1 MSDLSTGALFG
12 LSLLVTVIPITLYVV
27 MVWRLDI
34 YEREPLKLL
43 ILAFFWGAV
52 PSALLAI
59 IISSVLSVPLTLLPE
74 QYYQMA
80 TASLVAPP
88 VEEAVK
94 GLALVGLYLWARE
107 EFDDALDGVIYGSL
121 IGFGFSLSENVL
133 YLMDATSSLQEWAAV
148 AFGRGVIFGLNHAM
162 FTSFTGAAL
171 GIALGVS
178 GRGRR
183 TAIVLAGYLLAMG
196 AHFGHNFLLSISQG
210 IWLSLLANSVGLA
223 VILMIVG
230 WSWWRERHWIA
241 DGLAPE
247 VGSGTLTTS
256 QYEAIRSRRRKRD
269 DSNKPDRAWER
280 FYRAAVELAFA
291 KQRQKREHPGP
302 SEQVDTLRTRLT
314 AARDALDQA

>member
-1 MSDLSTGALFG
+1 MSDLSNGAAFG
-12 LSLLVTVIPITLYVV
+12 LSLLIAAIPIALYVV
-27 MVWRLDI
+27 MIWRLDI

-59 IISSVLSVPLTLLPE
+59 IISSILSVPLTLLPE

-88 VEEAVK
+88 VEEAIK

-133 YLMDATSSLQEWAAV
+133 YLMDTSSVSEWAAV
-148 AFGRGVIFGLNHAM
+148 ALGRGVIFGLNHAM
-162 FTSFTGAAL
+162 FTSFTGGAL

-183 TAIVLAGYLLAMG
+183 TAIVLAGYLLAKG
-196 AHFGHNFLLSISQG
+196 AHFGHNFLLSISQS
-210 IWLSLLANSVGLA
+210 IWLSLLANGVGVA
-223 VILMIVG
+223 VILIIIG

-247 VGSGTLTTS
+247 VTAGAINQS

-269 DSNKPDRAWER
+269 EKNKPDCAWEQ

-291 KQRQKREHPGP
+291 KQRQKREHPAP
-302 SEQVDTLRTRLT
+302 SEQVDTLRTHLAT
-314 AARDALDQA
+314 ARDALDRV

>member
-1 MSDLSTGALFG
+1 MSDLSAGAAFG
-12 LSLLVTVIPITLYVV
+12 LSLLIAAIPIALYVV
-27 MVWRLDI
+27 TVWRLDI

-43 ILAFFWGAV
+43 ILAFLWGAV

-88 VEEAVK
+88 VEEAIK

-133 YLMDATSSLQEWAAV
+133 YLMDTSSVSEWAAV

-210 IWLSLLANSVGLA
+210 IWLSLAANLGGVA
-223 VILMIVG
+223 IILLVVL

-247 VGSGTLTTS
+247 VSAGILTQS
-256 QYEAIRSRRRKRD
+256 QYEAIRSRRRKHPTG
-269 DSNKPDRAWER
+269 KPDRAWER

-291 KQRQKREHPGP
+291 KQRQKREHPAPG
-302 SEQVDTLRTRLT
+302 EQIDALRTRLA
-314 AARDALDQA
+314 AARDALERV

>member
-1 MSDLSTGALFG
+1 MSDLSAGAAFG
-12 LSLLVTVIPITLYVV
+12 LSLLIAAIPIALYVV
-27 MVWRLDI
+27 TVWRLDI

-43 ILAFFWGAV
+43 ILAFLWGAV

-88 VEEAVK
+88 VEEAIK

-133 YLMDATSSLQEWAAV
+133 YLMDTSSVSEWAAV
-148 AFGRGVIFGLNHAM
+148 ALGRGVIFGLNHAM

-196 AHFGHNFLLSISQG
+196 AHFGHNFLLSISQS
-210 IWLSLLANSVGLA
+210 IWLSLLANGVGVA
-223 VILMIVG
+223 VILIIIG

-247 VGSGTLTTS
+247 VSAGTLTQS

-269 DSNKPDRAWER
+269 EKNKPDRAWEQ

-291 KQRQKREHPGP
+291 KQRQKREHPAP
-302 SEQVDTLRTRLT
+302 SEQVDTLRTHLAT
-314 AARDALDQA
+314 ARDALDRV